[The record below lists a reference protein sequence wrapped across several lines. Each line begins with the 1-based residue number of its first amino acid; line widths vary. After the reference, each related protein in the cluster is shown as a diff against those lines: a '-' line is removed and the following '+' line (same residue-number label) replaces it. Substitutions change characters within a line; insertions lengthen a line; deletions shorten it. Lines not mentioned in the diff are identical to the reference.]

1 MSGPSGGGS
10 QPTQQNV
17 TQTNI
22 PAYARPYFERMMKR
36 GEAASNIKYEEY
48 PGQRVATFTPD
59 QESSYAGA
67 RNLQQTY
74 LPSFNQAAQSYQ
86 DSLNRANQT
95 VSSYN
100 PNNVGAWTDAQRS
113 QYMNPYITDVIGRAQ
128 ANAQRNFAESQAQRD
143 ASAKNAAAFGGSR
156 AAIADEMARRNY
168 DNQLADTTAGLLN
181 TGYSNAQQQFNA
193 DRQAQEAARQF
204 GANLGMQG
212 AEFGLRSGAAMQGL
226 GSEAFRLGGAQAEM
240 LNRFGN
246 QQQGLQQKQ
255 FDVDY
260 GNFINQRDQERNN
273 LAFLSAL
280 LRGVPVNP
288 QSNVVQYT
296 PGGTDINSL
305 AGLGIAG
312 LGAYKAFGS

>member
-1 MSGPSGGGS
+1 MSGGGS
-10 QPTQQNV
+10 GGGGATQQNV

-36 GEAASNIKYEEY
+36 GEAASNMKYEEY

-59 QESSYAGA
+59 QASSFAGA

-74 LPSFNQAAQSYQ
+74 LPSFNNAAQTFQ
-86 DSLNRANQT
+86 GSLEKANQA
-95 VSSYN
+95 VSNYN

-143 ASAKNAAAFGGSR
+143 ASAKNAASFGGSR

-168 DNQLADTTAGLLN
+168 DNQLADTTAGLLSS
-181 TGYSNAQQQFNA
+181 GYTNAQQQFNA
-193 DRQAQEAARQF
+193 DRQAQEAARQYA
-204 GANLGMQG
+204 ANLGMQG
-212 AEFGLRSGAAMQGL
+212 AQFGLQSGQAMQGL
-226 GSEAFRLGGAQAEM
+226 GSEAYRLGSAQSEL
-240 LNRFGN
+240 LNKYGT

-255 FDVDY
+255 YDVDY

-273 LAFLSAL
+273 LAFLSSL

-288 QSNVVQYT
+288 QSNVITYQQQPDALT
-296 PGGTDINSL
+296 QLGGL
-305 AGLGIAG
+305 G
-312 LGAYKAFGS
+312 LGAYGLLK